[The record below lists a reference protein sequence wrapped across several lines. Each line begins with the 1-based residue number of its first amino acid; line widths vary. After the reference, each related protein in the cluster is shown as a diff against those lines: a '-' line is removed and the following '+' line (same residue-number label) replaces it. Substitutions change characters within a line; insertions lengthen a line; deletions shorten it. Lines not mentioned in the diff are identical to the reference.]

1 MRLVRVGFKKGKC
14 VSPFFSV
21 ALEVETSSKKRIEQI
36 DFSFQILLYYNINFL
51 FNIICEDKQV

>member
-14 VSPFFSV
+14 VFFV